1 MSSINSSFPNWQME
15 DEIKIASEKCP
26 KSKIDASRSSSTA
39 CTTNEV
45 MKGVISASPPG
56 GAQVISEPASAKTE
70 KKDKSIKKD
79 TNDDDSSGI
88 PPLLQRHW
96 DNLANQK
103 GRPLTDSE
111 KAWNIPQEAFPG
123 SMKYWDV
130 EEWGSYYGD

>member
-15 DEIKIASEKCP
+15 DESKIASEKCP
-26 KSKIDASRSSSTA
+26 KSKIAGAKNSSSA

-56 GAQVISEPASAKTE
+56 GAPVISEPASAKKE
-70 KKDKSIKKD
+70 IKNTSAKMD
-79 TNDDDSSGI
+79 TNDDNSSGI
-88 PPLLQRHW
+88 PPLLQKHW

-111 KAWNIPQEAFPG
+111 KAWNIPQEALPG